1 MASARYVGFVSATT
15 LLNREMEASEFRP
28 NVGPFHLIAERH
40 QGISGSWR
48 RQTLPRVTLKVEAV
62 KSGKWSH
69 LWLWADMELQNHVQA
84 ARDYKIVFLVCARF
98 ALSSLNA
105 NQLASR

>member
-1 MASARYVGFVSATT
+1 
-15 LLNREMEASEFRP
+15 MEASEFRP

-40 QGISGSWR
+40 Q
-48 RQTLPRVTLKVEAV
+48 VEAV

-98 ALSSLNA
+98 APSSLNA
-105 NQLASR
+105 NQLACR